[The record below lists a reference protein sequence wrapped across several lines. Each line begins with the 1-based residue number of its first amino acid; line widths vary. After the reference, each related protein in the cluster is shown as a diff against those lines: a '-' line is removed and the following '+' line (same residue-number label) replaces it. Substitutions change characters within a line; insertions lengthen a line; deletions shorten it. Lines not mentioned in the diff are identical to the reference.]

1 MAAEPAAEPLADR
14 PARVATPTT
23 RAPGHRLALFA
34 GLALTVAVLDQLV
47 KAWIVANF
55 QVDRIVPILG
65 EYVRIALSHNTG
77 ALFGLFRDQA
87 PIFAL
92 FSLGVIALIVWYE
105 WRAGASLLVTLA
117 LGFLLGG
124 ALGNLTDRLRLGYV
138 VDFVDIGIG
147 TFRWYT
153 FNVADAS
160 ISLSVLLLLLLAIR
174 PALGSPE
181 RTSGA

>member
-1 MAAEPAAEPLADR
+1 MEAEPLADR
-14 PARVATPTT
+14 PARVAVEAG

-34 GLALTVAVLDQLV
+34 GLALTIAVVDQLV

-55 QVDRIVPILG
+55 QVDRVVTILG
-65 EYVRIALSHNTG
+65 DFVRIALSHNTG

-105 WRAGASLLVTLA
+105 WRAGSSLLVTLA

-160 ISLSVLLLLLLAIR
+160 ISLSVLLLLLLAVR
-174 PALGSPE
+174 PSLGSAE
-181 RTSGA
+181 RGPGA

>member
-1 MAAEPAAEPLADR
+1 MAAEPLTERSARAD
-14 PARVATPTT
+14 PAMG
-23 RAPGHRLALFA
+23 RASGQRLALFV
-34 GLALTVAVLDQLV
+34 GLALTIAIVDQIV
-47 KAWIVANF
+47 KAFIVTNF
-55 QVDRIVPILG
+55 DVGRVQPILG

-92 FSLGVIALIVWYE
+92 FSLGVIGLIVWYE

-117 LGFLLGG
+117 LGLLLGG
-124 ALGNLTDRLRLGYV
+124 ALGNLTDRLRVGYV
-138 VDFVDIGIG
+138 IDFVDLGIG

-160 ISLSVLLLLLLAIR
+160 ISGSVLLLLLLAIR
-174 PALGSPE
+174 PSLAGAAGRDRGP
-181 RTSGA
+181 SG